1 MGYRYNKCGIY
12 RIYFI
17 GSNKSYIGLS
27 KGFKGR
33 RNQHLRELK
42 KGTHFNIY
50 LQRAFN
56 KYGENNF
63 RIELIEECDES
74 ELMQKEKYYIEIHDS
89 FKNGFNLTT
98 GGENCNLSDDVKKR
112 ISEKHKGKIVKEETR
127 QKLRQINLGK
137 KHSPET
143 YAKLKEIY
151 KNRVLT
157 DEQRQKIIKATSYRR
172 SEETKEKM
180 SKSRIGYNISDNAKL
195 KLTAFNLKRIRP
207 NSLIEIKNEKVYIDG
222 YEYIKGKRIPPE
234 QEIFEKEKAI
244 RKAEGIKKRA
254 KSMTGRKFN
263 LESKQKISKAL
274 KGKKRTP
281 EQNKANSERQ
291 KGIKRSEEF
300 KQKLRDYHKR
310 KREKLWD
317 VSQHLL

>member
-33 RNQHLRELK
+33 KIQHLRELK
-42 KGTHFNIY
+42 KGTHFNIH
-50 LQRAFN
+50 LQRAFK
-56 KYGENNF
+56 KYGEDNV
-63 RIELIEECDES
+63 RIELIEECDKT
-74 ELMQKEKYYIEIHDS
+74 ELTQKEKYYIEIFDS

-98 GGENCNLSDDVKKR
+98 GGENCNISDDVKKR

-137 KHSPET
+137 KKSPET
-143 YAKLKEIY
+143 CAKLKETL
-151 KNRVLT
+151 KNIILT
-157 DEQRQKIIKATSYRR
+157 DEQRQKIIKAVSYKR
-172 SEETKEKM
+172 SAETKIKM
-180 SKSRIGYNISDNAKL
+180 SKSRIGYNITDNAKL
-195 KLTAFNLKRIRP
+195 KLTAFNLKRTRP
-207 NSLIEIKNEKVYIDG
+207 NSLIEIKNDKVYIDG
-222 YEYIKGKRIPPE
+222 FEYIKGKRIPPE
-234 QEIFEKEKAI
+234 QELFEKEKAI

-254 KSMTGRKFN
+254 KSMTGRKASQ
-263 LESKQKISKAL
+263 ETRQKISKAN
-274 KGKKRTP
+274 KGLKRTS

-300 KQKLRDYHKR
+300 KQKLKDYNKR
-310 KREKLWD
+310 KREKAW
-317 VSQHLL
+317 VANQNF